1 MFCSNCGKNLN
12 GSETFCSACGHAVHG
27 SEAEPTA
34 VPYTQSPALPMKW
47 YKFVI
52 YFQLFAGAVLYVY
65 DAFQYATGMVY
76 GGFQT
81 AGMVFTVYP
90 GLQFLNYGM
99 TAVSLAL
106 AVFAIVL
113 RQRLA
118 RFKAN
123 AFPSLYVYYL
133 SGFVCSLLYAIA
145 STLITKINFFDVT
158 MVSPLIAALIGSGVM
173 ILLSIAYFNKRKH
186 LFH

>member
-12 GSETFCSACGHAVHG
+12 GSETFCSGCGHAVHG

-81 AGMVFTVYP
+81 AGMVFTVYGILP
-90 GLQFLNYGM
+90 YSRLN
-99 TAVSLAL
+99 
-106 AVFAIVL
+106 
-113 RQRLA
+113 RQRRHNPAEYCVL
-118 RFKAN
+118 
-123 AFPSLYVYYL
+123 
-133 SGFVCSLLYAIA
+133 
-145 STLITKINFFDVT
+145 
-158 MVSPLIAALIGSGVM
+158 
-173 ILLSIAYFNKRKH
+173 
-186 LFH
+186 

>member
-12 GSETFCSACGHAVHG
+12 GSEAFCSGCGHAVHG
-27 SEAEPTA
+27 GEAEPTA
-34 VPYTQSPALPMKW
+34 VPNTQSPALPMKW

-52 YFQLFAGAVLYVY
+52 YFQLLAGVLLHVY
-65 DAFQYATGMVY
+65 SAFQYATGMVY

-90 GLQFLNYGM
+90 GLRSLDYAM
-99 TAVSLAL
+99 ATVSLAM
-106 AVFAIVL
+106 AIFAIVV

-118 RFKAN
+118 RFKAS
-123 AFPSLYVYYL
+123 AFPALYVYYMG
-133 SGFVCSLLYAIA
+133 GFVCSLLYAIA
-145 STLITKINFFDVT
+145 ATLITKINIFDVT
-158 MVSPLIAALIGSGVM
+158 MVSSLIGALIGSSVT
-173 ILLSIAYFNKRKH
+173 ILLSIPYFNKRKL